1 MKSAIRVGSHVTV
14 KWGSEQ
20 DSGTITNCRR
30 EKTDYILG
38 IKREPGKDGDQG
50 QIDEG

>member
-30 EKTDYILG
+30 EKADYVLG
-38 IKREPGKDGDQG
+38 IQREPGKDSDQG
-50 QIDEG
+50 QIDGG